1 MIGIVIIGVMIAV
14 WGIAAVISGKL
25 PFISRY
31 HGVEK
36 IPLHSRIE
44 GGAALFVGIVM
55 AAQYFM
61 LLQPVTIM
69 VIILMI
75 CMTAFVLEIALKVL

>member
-55 AAQYFM
+55 TAQYFM
-61 LLQPVTIM
+61 LQPVTIM
-69 VIILMI
+69 GIILMI
-75 CMTAFVLEIALKVL
+75 CITAFVLEIALKVL

>member
-14 WGIAAVISGKL
+14 WGIGAVISGKL

-31 HGVEK
+31 HGVKK
-36 IPLHSRIE
+36 IHHHSRIE

-55 AAQYFM
+55 TAQYFM

-75 CMTAFVLEIALKVL
+75 CIIAFVLEIALKVL